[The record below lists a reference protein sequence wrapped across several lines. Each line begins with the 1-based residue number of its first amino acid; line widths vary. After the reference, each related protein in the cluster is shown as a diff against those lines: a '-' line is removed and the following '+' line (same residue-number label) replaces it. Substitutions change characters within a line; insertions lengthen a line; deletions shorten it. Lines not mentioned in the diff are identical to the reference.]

1 MGLECSIAVPNQYG
15 DAVRGV
21 CSAVHDY
28 QVHLP
33 IFVPVH
39 RGYINGRRPRGKIN
53 VRTEGAVTIVD
64 QNGDR
69 IGAVIDCSEIRNVV
83 AIKISHN
90 KLGRS
95 RTDWITLRGK
105 TLARTGERQK
115 QTKRGSDEALHGN
128 SNLGKRLMC
137 WDVLISKQGCC

>member
-53 VRTEGAVTIVD
+53 MRTEGAVTIVD

-90 KLGRS
+90 KLGRP
-95 RTDWITLRGK
+95 RPDWVTLRGK
-105 TLARTGERQK
+105 TLAKTVERHEQAKCGGE
-115 QTKRGSDEALHGN
+115 EALHWQLRWGEN
-128 SNLGKRLMC
+128 SLCG
-137 WDVLISKQGCC
+137 G